1 MIYFKKLRWKN
12 LLSTGNVF
20 TEIDLATKATTLI
33 IGANGAGKSTIL
45 DALTFGLFG
54 KPFRKINKP
63 QLLNSITQKNLV
75 VEIEFSIGTVE
86 YKVVRG
92 IKPNVFEVYQN
103 DILLNQS
110 ADTGDYQEILEKQIL
125 KVNQKSFSQVV
136 VLGTAT
142 FQPFMQLTAAQRRE
156 IIEDLL
162 GLQIFTVM
170 NSLLKDKLLDNK
182 DGLTAINTEQKVIES
197 KIEMTKQHLAE
208 MEINKGKLIEEKKQ
222 AIKASEEAISKYEKS
237 QESLTKEIMESR
249 VDQNELDKIKKKID
263 KLSKLRHQIEAKL
276 NLMKQEIKFLS
287 DNETCPTCTQPINQE
302 FREVKV
308 GTNKA
313 EISIINDGLKK
324 LVEQYNQAAANLND
338 LLEQNSKV
346 QQLKL
351 DEARIATSM
360 MSHKK
365 LINSYMKEIES
376 IQNTHTETSTGKI
389 EDFENEAK
397 DIEQRYNELVEEKNV
412 LSFTGSLLKDDGIKS
427 KIIKQYIPII
437 NRLINKYLA
446 EFELFCEFELDENFN
461 ETIKSRFRD
470 NFTYASFSEGE
481 KQKIDLALLFTW
493 RAVAKLR
500 NSINTNLLIF
510 DEILDSSLDNNSV
523 GYLMTVINEVS
534 KDNNIVIIS
543 HKEQMTERF
552 NHVIKFVKYKN
563 FSQIQES

>member
-20 TEIDLATKATTLI
+20 TEFDLASKATTLI

-63 QLLNSITQKNLV
+63 QLLNTITQKNLV

-103 DILLNQS
+103 DVLLNQS
-110 ADTGDYQEILEKQIL
+110 ADSGDYQDILEKQIL

-170 NSLLKDKLLDNK
+170 NSLLKDKVLSNK
-182 DGLTAINTEQKVIES
+182 DGISSIMTEQRVIES

-208 MEINKGKLIEEKKQ
+208 MEINKDKLIEEKNQ

-237 QESLTKEIMESR
+237 HESIIKAIMESS

-263 KLSKLRHQIEAKL
+263 KLSKLRHQIEAKS
-276 NLMKQEIKFLS
+276 NLLKQEIKFLS

-313 EISIINDGLKK
+313 EISIITDGLKK
-324 LVEQYNQAAANLND
+324 LVEQYNDSNSKLNE

-365 LINSYMKEIES
+365 LIKSYTKEIES
-376 IQNTHTETSTGKI
+376 IQNTHTESSTGKI

-397 DIEQRYNELVEEKNV
+397 DIEKRYNELVEEKNV

-427 KIIKQYIPII
+427 KIIKI
-437 NRLINKYLA
+437 
-446 EFELFCEFELDENFN
+446 
-461 ETIKSRFRD
+461 
-470 NFTYASFSEGE
+470 G
-481 KQKIDLALLFTW
+481 
-493 RAVAKLR
+493 RA
-500 NSINTNLLIF
+500 
-510 DEILDSSLDNNSV
+510 
-523 GYLMTVINEVS
+523 
-534 KDNNIVIIS
+534 
-543 HKEQMTERF
+543 
-552 NHVIKFVKYKN
+552 HV
-563 FSQIQES
+563 